1 MHRFSPAG
9 LLLILLV
16 YPGRL
21 TAQEAAEVP
30 IRLKSGRVP
39 PIQQSSAYSG
49 RFHFIL
55 QFNTPPGPAE
65 QAVLEQRG
73 AKVISYVPENAWIC
87 TIPYD
92 FDWSDLELSRV
103 APIDPSNKLSQL
115 ILEDSP
121 ALVEFHSDVE
131 LSEAR
136 NLLLRSGL
144 EILEHP
150 DLAPSTLMVR
160 GPLPAIESLAGL
172 DEVAYI
178 LPASDALLA
187 GEPVVACLGGTQ
199 STVPAAANLAARFGE
214 GWDGPGLGQA
224 RINYWLGALSPAL
237 DPTAQR
243 AEIARALGQWS
254 SVAAIQFSA
263 AAAASQPR
271 SLDIRFTERDHGDGF
286 RFDGRG
292 GALAHTF
299 YPPPNAEP
307 IAGDIHFDIE
317 EPWRIGLDIDL
328 FSVALHETGHALGL
342 GHNDD
347 PNSVM
352 YPYYRRVNAL
362 RPADITEIRKLYAST
377 TSTTEP
383 PVAPPQPPPTPQ
395 PPSTDKTPPALS
407 ISSPAATTSST
418 SAATLIIRG
427 IATDNNSVASVLWQ
441 SAGSSG
447 AATGLPQFTTPPI
460 PLNYG
465 INRFTVRAR
474 DAAGNESYR
483 SFSVTR
489 R

>member
-1 MHRFSPAG
+1 LDLSH
-9 LLLILLV
+9 
-16 YPGRL
+16 
-21 TAQEAAEVP
+21 AAP
-30 IRLKSGRVP
+30 L
-39 PIQQSSAYSG
+39 
-49 RFHFIL
+49 
-55 QFNTPPGPAE
+55 
-65 QAVLEQRG
+65 
-73 AKVISYVPENAWIC
+73 
-87 TIPYD
+87 
-92 FDWSDLELSRV
+92 
-103 APIDPSNKLSQL
+103 DPSNKLSPL

-121 ALVEFHSDVE
+121 ALVEFHSDVDP
-131 LSEAR
+131 SEAR

-160 GPLPAIESLAGL
+160 GPLPSIESLAGL

-178 LPASDALLA
+178 LPASDSLLA

-199 STVPAAANLAARFGE
+199 SSVPAAANLAARFGE

-224 RINYWLGALSPAL
+224 RINYWLGPLSPAL
-237 DPTAQR
+237 DPAAQR
-243 AEIARALGQWS
+243 AEIARALDQWT
-254 SVAAIQFSA
+254 SVAAIQFSTAGA
-263 AAAASQPR
+263 AAQPR
-271 SLDIRFTERDHGDGF
+271 TLDIRFTERDHGDGF

-307 IAGDIHFDIE
+307 VAGDVHLDIE
-317 EPWRIGLDIDL
+317 EPWRIGVDIDL

-362 RPADITEIRKLYAST
+362 RPADITEIRKLYAT
-377 TSTTEP
+377 TAE
-383 PVAPPQPPPTPQ
+383 AAPPPTNDKVSPTLIIST
-395 PPSTDKTPPALS
+395 PS
-407 ISSPAATTSST
+407 ATTSST
-418 SAATLIIRG
+418 SASTLIVRG
-427 IATDNNSVASVLWQ
+427 IATDNTSVASVAWQ
-441 SAGSSG
+441 LASG
-447 AATGLPQFTTPPI
+447 LSGTATGLPQFTTSPI
-460 PLNYG
+460 PLNIG

-483 SFSVTR
+483 SYSVTR